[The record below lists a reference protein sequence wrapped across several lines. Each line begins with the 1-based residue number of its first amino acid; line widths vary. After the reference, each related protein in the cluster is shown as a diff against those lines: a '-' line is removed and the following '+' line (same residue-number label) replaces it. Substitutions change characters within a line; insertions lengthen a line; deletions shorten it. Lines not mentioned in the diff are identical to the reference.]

1 MQRVLCGYS
10 RKKCKKIEEY
20 IRNQLQEDNVRVPCT
35 DECEK
40 AVNGTGGNSD
50 TGKKSVEAVA
60 KEVKICTAL
69 GVTLSQFFQEGN
81 SENLTDKQRE
91 VLRIWNDL
99 NTNEQ
104 ETVMFF
110 LCTVER
116 YSIIKSVFFISLKS

>member
-1 MQRVLCGYS
+1 MDTVG
-10 RKKCKKIEEY
+10 KNAKKIEEY

-50 TGKKSVEAVA
+50 TGKTSVEAVA